1 MDFISSLVGT
11 LSSLRVGVESAFRT
25 LILLFSST
33 SLWTSHDLTPF
44 NIPAIYP
51 GEFSCF
57 SMRVTWSWIR
67 SSSAF
72 LLLLPSLT
80 SSAGLVLFCSQKR
93 LSRRIA
99 TSAVLRLPRDRL
111 SYHLLTSLSESNISR
126 LVGSVKAGGA
136 CYPPSYLRT
145 RILFMAG
152 PEGFE
157 PSTIPRA
164 SRLDSSFRLRASAL
178 ESAALPG

>member
-1 MDFISSLVGT
+1 MAFISSLVGT
-11 LSSLRVGVESAFRT
+11 LSSFRVGVESAFRT

-33 SLWTSHDLTPF
+33 SLWASHDLTPF
-44 NIPAIYP
+44 VMPAMYP

-57 SMRVTWSWIR
+57 SMRVTWSWMR

-93 LSRRIA
+93 LNRRIA
-99 TSAVLRLPRDRL
+99 TSAVLPLPRARL
-111 SYHLLTSLSESNISR
+111 SYHLLTSLSESKVSR
-126 LVGSVKAGGA
+126 LVGSVKAGRA
-136 CYPPSYLRT
+136 YSPPFYLRT
-145 RILFMAG
+145 RILFVAG

-157 PSTIPRA
+157 PSTFGSPLIVRGPT
-164 SRLDSSFRLRASAL
+164 L
-178 ESAALPG
+178 